1 MQVSLVPG
9 QNRRSKLVCLEYH
22 KETKQVVE
30 IHESEPTVSADY
42 DYAISDQFVAG
53 DEFELT
59 IWVNSVDKEKN
70 LTGHSAIRNNPNAKR
85 LLQMNAQLIVG
96 NELLK
101 NQNKAMS
108 ERADFV
114 EDVVAEIAVQ
124 VYQ

>member
-1 MQVSLVPG
+1 MSY
-9 QNRRSKLVCLEYH
+9 LEYH

-30 IHESEPTVSADY
+30 IHETVPTLSDGY
-42 DYAISDQFVAG
+42 DYAISDAFAVG
-53 DEFELT
+53 DEFEWT
-59 IWVNSVDKEKN
+59 IWVNEVDGEKN
-70 LTGHSAIRNNPNAKR
+70 LTSHSAIRNNPNAKR
-85 LLQMNAQLIVG
+85 LLQMNAQLIAE

-101 NQNKAMS
+101 AQNKAMS